1 MLRLGATQVKQVAHH
16 APNGIPSRP
25 PALAGRDVATPIY
38 DVPRV
43 YAAERGFAGVSLHF
57 IVSVCS
63 DVRALDGCTSPIS
76 DRHPE
81 VRARAS
87 LEGCTAPR
95 LAAAHGAVA
104 LRGPRFARAPQG
116 DGQHECCSTTI
127 WHISC
132 PYSHHSLHHITSRF
146 RAALGARIVS
156 FPCADPE
163 RGAAERRKAHT
174 GSSITLARRDA
185 ALTARGDP
193 GATGIAPLGAPPWRF
208 PAAGPRFN
216 SGSVHR
222 IHVATCPPARSQD
235 LADWVPY
242 LPCRGSLRRPRDATL
257 PLRLSGSSPET
268 PLMSENESGVA

>member
-25 PALAGRDVATPIY
+25 PAVAGRDVATPIY

-57 IVSVCS
+57 IVSIVS
-63 DVRALDGCTSPIS
+63 DVRALDGCPSPIS

-81 VRARAS
+81 ARAQRASKDERPQDSRRHTGPSPFEALAS
-87 LEGCTAPR
+87 LGHLRVTVSMSVARRPFDIPR
-95 LAAAHGAVA
+95 ILALSIVPSPLVSARRSAHG
-104 LRGPRFARAPQG
+104 
-116 DGQHECCSTTI
+116 S
-127 WHISC
+127 
-132 PYSHHSLHHITSRF
+132 SRF
-146 RAALGARIVS
+146 LCRPRT
-156 FPCADPE
+156 

-242 LPCRGSLRRPRDATL
+242 LPRRGSLPSATGRHA
-257 PLRLSGSSPET
+257 PLRL
-268 PLMSENESGVA
+268 

>member
-1 MLRLGATQVKQVAHH
+1 MPH
-16 APNGIPSRP
+16 
-25 PALAGRDVATPIY
+25 
-38 DVPRV
+38 RV
-43 YAAERGFAGVSLHF
+43 MP
-57 IVSVCS
+57 
-63 DVRALDGCTSPIS
+63 RALYY

-81 VRARAS
+81 VPERSEGLEGRRPVSRRASRAAHPSRLAYARAS
-87 LEGCTAPR
+87 GWR
-95 LAAAHGAVA
+95 LLTGGASPGERLVFFRSS
-104 LRGPRFARAPQG
+104 LFP
-116 DGQHECCSTTI
+116 S
-127 WHISC
+127 
-132 PYSHHSLHHITSRF
+132 SHHL
-146 RAALGARIVS
+146 S
-156 FPCADPE
+156 FPRGVRRADHLVAFCRPRT

-242 LPCRGSLRRPRDATL
+242 LPRRGSLPSATGRHAS
-257 PLRLSGSSPET
+257 LRL
-268 PLMSENESGVA
+268 

>member
-1 MLRLGATQVKQVAHH
+1 MH
-16 APNGIPSRP
+16 ARIH
-25 PALAGRDVATPIY
+25 Y
-38 DVPRV
+38 
-43 YAAERGFAGVSLHF
+43 
-57 IVSVCS
+57 
-63 DVRALDGCTSPIS
+63 

-81 VRARAS
+81 
-87 LEGCTAPR
+87 APER
-95 LAAAHGAVA
+95 ERGPRRMRRPRKLAAATGRHPSRPSLTLGH
-104 LRGPRFARAPQG
+104 LRMTVVEWWAMLGDRLAFFRSLLFPSHIIFRFLP
-116 DGQHECCSTTI
+116 S
-127 WHISC
+127 
-132 PYSHHSLHHITSRF
+132 SHHL
-146 RAALGARIVS
+146 S
-156 FPCADPE
+156 FPRGVRRADHLVSLCRPRT

-242 LPCRGSLRRPRDATL
+242 LPRRGSLPSATGRHA
-257 PLRLSGSSPET
+257 PLRL
-268 PLMSENESGVA
+268 

>member
-1 MLRLGATQVKQVAHH
+1 MRQMEFRRVRRRWPGVTSQLLYMTCRAFMRRNADLPGFRYTSSCH
-16 APNGIPSRP
+16 AARIP
-25 PALAGRDVATPIY
+25 DY
-38 DVPRV
+38 
-43 YAAERGFAGVSLHF
+43 
-57 IVSVCS
+57 
-63 DVRALDGCTSPIS
+63 

-81 VRARAS
+81 VPERS
-87 LEGCTAPR
+87 EGLEGRRPVKPPQATGRSSFEARLRSHLRMTVVEWWALSGDR
-95 LAAAHGAVA
+95 LAFFRSS
-104 LRGPRFARAPQG
+104 LF
-116 DGQHECCSTTI
+116 S
-127 WHISC
+127 S
-132 PYSHHSLHHITSRF
+132 SHHLRFLPSSHH
-146 RAALGARIVS
+146 LS
-156 FPCADPE
+156 FPRGVRRADHLVSLCRPRT

-242 LPCRGSLRRPRDATL
+242 LPRRGSLPSATGRHAS
-257 PLRLSGSSPET
+257 LRL
-268 PLMSENESGVA
+268 

>member
-1 MLRLGATQVKQVAHH
+1 MRQMEF
-16 APNGIPSRP
+16 R
-25 PALAGRDVATPIY
+25 
-38 DVPRV
+38 RV
-43 YAAERGFAGVSLHF
+43 RRRWPGVTSQLLYMTCRAFMRRNADLPGFRYTSSCPYR
-57 IVSVCS
+57 IVSCRGIV
-63 DVRALDGCTSPIS
+63 DH

-81 VRARAS
+81 VSERSEPRRMTAPTRRYDRPFEAIAS
-87 LEGCTAPR
+87 L
-95 LAAAHGAVA
+95 
-104 LRGPRFARAPQG
+104 APQA
-116 DGQHECCSTTI
+116 DGCMRPSRDL
-127 WHISC
+127 WHSSD
-132 PYSHHSLHHITSRF
+132 PYSFHRHHHL
-146 RAALGARIVS
+146 S
-156 FPCADPE
+156 FPRGVRRADHLVSLCRPRT

-242 LPCRGSLRRPRDATL
+242 LPRRGSLPSATGRHA
-257 PLRLSGSSPET
+257 PLRLWIVSGDAPHERERI
-268 PLMSENESGVA
+268 LV